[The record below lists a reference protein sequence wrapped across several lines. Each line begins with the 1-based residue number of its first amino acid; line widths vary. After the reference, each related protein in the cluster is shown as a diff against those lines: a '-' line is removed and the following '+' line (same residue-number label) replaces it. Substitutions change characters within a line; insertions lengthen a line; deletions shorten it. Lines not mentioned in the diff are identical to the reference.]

1 MTPKNGNGVLAKS
14 MRADIKTIFSNL
26 FTNQDLEWGDY
37 PAKVERGNSNGLL
50 LLLCATHDLVITNT
64 IFRILN
70 HDNTSW
76 MYPHSRHWHLIDYVI
91 QERGTGMTWEWQGQC
106 ALQTVGLTIG
116 LVLGKY
122 KLRIPPTRRPQGQKA
137 ATMLNSSTTKSSH
150 DAEVQS
156 SGLEGRLLVLPR
168 MARRTQHWRAVGSL
182 QRCTLL
188 YCIWKTLTSNPQ
200 KSGLVPDR
208 WD

>member
-1 MTPKNGNGVLAKS
+1 
-14 MRADIKTIFSNL
+14 MRADIKTTFSNL

-50 LLLCATHDLVITNT
+50 LLPYATRYLVITIT

-70 HDNTSW
+70 HNKTPW

-91 QERGTGMTWEWQGQC
+91 QERGTDRHDVRVTRAMC
-106 ALQTVGLTIG
+106 AADCRTDYWLI
-116 LVLGKY
+116 LGTY

-137 ATMLNSSTTKSSH
+137 ATMLNSSTMKSSH

-156 SGLEGRLLVLPR
+156 SGLEGRLLVLPQDGKENTTLKSGGQPSE
-168 MARRTQHWRAVGSL
+168 MHS
-182 QRCTLL
+182 TLL
-188 YCIWKTLTSNPQ
+188 YLENS
-200 KSGLVPDR
+200 D
-208 WD
+208 